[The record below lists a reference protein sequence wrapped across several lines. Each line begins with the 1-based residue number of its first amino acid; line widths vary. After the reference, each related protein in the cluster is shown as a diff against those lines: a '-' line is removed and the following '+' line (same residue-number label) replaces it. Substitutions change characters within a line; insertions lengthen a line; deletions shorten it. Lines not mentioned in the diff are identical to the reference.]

1 MFRKR
6 RKNKGF
12 IAGIFDLVETISYNK
27 EKQEERKIL
36 SQDNVNLDNLTGQE
50 FEFFLE
56 ILFNDLG
63 YKAIR
68 TSQSGDFGADLIIS
82 KDNRK
87 TAIQAKRYK
96 SKVGIRAIQE
106 VSSSKKYYKV
116 NSTAVVT
123 TNYFTEAAI
132 KLAKIN
138 DVTLIDRDVLVK
150 LISTRNKAE

>member
-1 MFRKR
+1 M
-6 RKNKGF
+6 
-12 IAGIFDLVETISYNK
+12 
-27 EKQEERKIL
+27 
-36 SQDNVNLDNLTGQE
+36 
-50 FEFFLE
+50 
-56 ILFNDLG
+56 
-63 YKAIR
+63 
-68 TSQSGDFGADLIIS
+68 
-82 KDNRK
+82 
-87 TAIQAKRYK
+87 
-96 SKVGIRAIQE
+96 GIRAIQE